1 MIFKFS
7 DWKKKLQVVWRNDLT
22 FIGQGNLNVFPTH
35 LWIFY
40 KKQIMW
46 GKIVQNKKLNET
58 QCHLI

>member
-7 DWKKKLQVVWRNDLT
+7 DWKKNYKLCEEMT

>member
-7 DWKKKLQVVWRNDLT
+7 EWKKNYKLCEEIT
-22 FIGQGNLNVFPTH
+22 FIGQGIMNVFPTN

-46 GKIVQNKKLNET
+46 GKILQNKKLNET